1 MKFTLENIKKLLSM
15 KDKDYSTV
23 WVEVETNEFG
33 NQYISFNIE
42 NCEKKFK
49 YFKNKINEKDLYIIK
64 IQFF

>member
-15 KDKDYSTV
+15 KDRDYSTV

-42 NCEKKFK
+42 NYEKKFK

>member
-15 KDKDYSTV
+15 KDRDYSTV

-42 NCEKKFK
+42 NYEKKFK
-49 YFKNKINEKDLYIIK
+49 YFKNKIKEKDLYIIK

>member
-15 KDKDYSTV
+15 KDKDYGTV

-42 NCEKKFK
+42 NHEKKFK

>member
-1 MKFTLENIKKLLSM
+1 M

-42 NCEKKFK
+42 NHEKKFK